1 MRVFY
6 CCWSGRLSSDRVHQT
21 ISFFAFGFQIRLKLL
36 CPIRIILSFFFKYI
50 LGFFSHPNQ
59 DVDDDHRP
67 AKMNMFTKSLSMYNW
82 IAFNTPIIVYS
93 FLLFKHSVLG
103 SVLVFAI
110 ASNNNS
116 NVVSAQ
122 CPESVLYGEIL
133 HQLEYNFYTFQSLIF
148 VAKVETIPSIHTE

>member
-1 MRVFY
+1 M
-6 CCWSGRLSSDRVHQT
+6 
-21 ISFFAFGFQIRLKLL
+21 
-36 CPIRIILSFFFKYI
+36 
-50 LGFFSHPNQ
+50 
-59 DVDDDHRP
+59 
-67 AKMNMFTKSLSMYNW
+67 
-82 IAFNTPIIVYS
+82 YS